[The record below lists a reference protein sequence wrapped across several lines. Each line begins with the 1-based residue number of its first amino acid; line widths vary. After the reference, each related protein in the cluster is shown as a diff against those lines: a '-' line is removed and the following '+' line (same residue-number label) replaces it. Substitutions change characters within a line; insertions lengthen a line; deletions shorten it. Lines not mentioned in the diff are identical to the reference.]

1 MMWSLILVMFA
12 PLEPPFLL
20 GELGRYEAFN
30 QCVYFQNVGQ
40 SEVTI
45 QDTDSILFCVKDFK
59 NTYGAEE

>member
-1 MMWSLILVMFA
+1 MWSLILVMFT

-20 GELGRYEAFN
+20 GEISRHETFG
-30 QCVYFQNVGQ
+30 QCVYFQNTGQ

-45 QDTDSILFCVKDFK
+45 QDTGSILFCVKDFK